1 MSCERK
7 CQGRQKIEM
16 KKMSNESN
24 LQVTFSRRRSGLF
37 KKASELCTLCDA
49 QIALVVFSPSEKVF
63 SFGHPNI
70 DTVIDRYLYR
80 VPPQNNEIMEFIE
93 ARRKANVCEINTYL
107 TQINNTLISDD
118 QLSNYKRKCQ
128 GRQKIE
134 MKKMSNESNLQVT
147 FSRRGSGLFK
157 KVSELC
163 TLCDAQIAFV
173 VFSPSK
179 KVFSFGHPNID
190 TIIYR
195 YLYRF
200 PPQNNDIME
209 FIEAHRKA
217 SMCEI
222 NTQLTQIN
230 NTLDIEKKLGDE
242 LSHLHKEFEAQFWWT
257 SSIDK
262 MNWAQ
267 LEMLKKVL
275 GELRNLIAQH
285 AINLVIQDTHTQT
298 LPFCVD
304 SVSPS
309 NIPFQ
314 H

>member
-1 MSCERK
+1 MSCGRK
-7 CQGRQKIEM
+7 CQGCQKIEM

-24 LQVTFSRRRSGLF
+24 LQVTFSRQRS
-37 KKASELCTLCDA
+37 E
-49 QIALVVFSPSEKVF
+49 
-63 SFGHPNI
+63 
-70 DTVIDRYLYR
+70 
-80 VPPQNNEIMEFIE
+80 
-93 ARRKANVCEINTYL
+93 
-107 TQINNTLISDD
+107 
-118 QLSNYKRKCQ
+118 
-128 GRQKIE
+128 
-134 MKKMSNESNLQVT
+134 
-147 FSRRGSGLFK
+147 LFK

-173 VFSPSK
+173 VFSPSE

-190 TIIYR
+190 TIIDH

-200 PPQNNDIME
+200 PQQNNDIME
-209 FIEAHRKA
+209 FIKARRKA
-217 SMCEI
+217 SVCEI

-257 SSIDK
+257 CSIDK

-267 LEMLKKVL
+267 LEMFKKSM
-275 GELRNLIAQH
+275 EDLRYLIAQN

-298 LPFCVD
+298 LPFFVD

-309 NIPFQ
+309 NIPIKHQLIPLQGQMFPP
-314 H
+314 